1 MHIIIIH
8 ILFLNVSYSYMIRE
22 NFIDH
27 YLSINLF
34 VHVMHHCNSHGSFSI
49 ILPLRALFL
58 LAVRTVQHLSLFCR
72 KVNEFILITSIEI
85 RRDFYSSLIIWS

>member
-1 MHIIIIH
+1 MHVIIYII
-8 ILFLNVSYSYMIRE
+8 ILFLNVSYSYMIIE

-34 VHVMHHCNSHGSFSI
+34 VHVMHHCNSHGSFST

-58 LAVRTVQHLSLFCR
+58 LAIRTVVSCR